1 MVISVLIWIVFGSTI
16 AYLFVIG
23 IITFGWFRLSAP
35 VKEQSFLTGLDLS
48 VIIAVR
54 NESRNIETLLEQ
66 LANQNYDK
74 KHYEIIIVNDHST
87 DNTVQLAEH
96 FIKHNPDIKIK
107 ILEADGEGKKN
118 ALNKGIASSSAQ
130 LIVTT
135 DGDCNVKPGWLQ
147 CIVNYYNSSGCK
159 LIIGPVIYASEK
171 TILQKLFSLDFAS
184 LVASGAG
191 SAGVG
196 LPLMG
201 NGANMAFSKDAF
213 TKVNNQN
220 NTDRFASG
228 DDVFLIHN
236 VTAKYGTDAVGFLR
250 DKDAFVSTLPPLNL
264 HEFLLQRK
272 RWASK
277 AVGYRMAWPIIV
289 SLTVLLFNTLLFA
302 MLAGSFYYSWLLP
315 FYILIIVTKFMID
328 APLVFNFLS
337 FADKRHLKPF
347 LFVTEFIY
355 PIYIVLTAIASV
367 IFGIRWKERE
377 NLK

>member
-1 MVISVLIWIVFGSTI
+1 M
-16 AYLFVIG
+16 
-23 IITFGWFRLSAP
+23 
-35 VKEQSFLTGLDLS
+35 
-48 VIIAVR
+48 
-54 NESRNIETLLEQ
+54 
-66 LANQNYDK
+66 
-74 KHYEIIIVNDHST
+74 
-87 DNTVQLAEH
+87 
-96 FIKHNPDIKIK
+96 
-107 ILEADGEGKKN
+107 
-118 ALNKGIASSSAQ
+118 
-130 LIVTT
+130 
-135 DGDCNVKPGWLQ
+135 
-147 CIVNYYNSSGCK
+147 
-159 LIIGPVIYASEK
+159 
-171 TILQKLFSLDFAS
+171 DFAS